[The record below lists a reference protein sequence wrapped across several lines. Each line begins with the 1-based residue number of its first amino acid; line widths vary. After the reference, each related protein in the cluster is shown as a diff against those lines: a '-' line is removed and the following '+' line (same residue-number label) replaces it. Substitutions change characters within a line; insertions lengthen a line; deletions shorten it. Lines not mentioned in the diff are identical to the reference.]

1 VNLLRFKV
9 SAYPNNRDSVV
20 PNLHE
25 LIPSIPVSPP
35 SWSLNYSQLVSE
47 NVIRSSSSGAR
58 GLSAPLNARQLPEP
72 VVASSNSATS
82 VLAGVK
88 RPPISS
94 VSSGV
99 VGPPFKRAVAGP
111 ASSGPPLKPQKTN
124 DVVSVDESDSLPS
137 GAPSFRTGNNR
148 IVKPGLS
155 PNLRMNSSV
164 AAPSKAV
171 ATSVAA
177 VGMNTRGGNFHKS
190 STSNSNSNS
199 HMQNGQTS
207 NGSSSSDDPEKSWIL
222 EQYGETNQ
230 ELRACDPKHIKS
242 IENDLLTSVEKT
254 TFESIAGLHDVK
266 EVMNEAVVFPMIR
279 RDLFTNLTA
288 QPKGVLLFGPPG
300 TGKTLIGKA
309 VASECGA
316 RFFAISASSITS
328 KWIGEGEKLVK
339 TLFVVARALQPSIIF
354 IDEVDSLLTS
364 RNDSEHDSS
373 RRIKTEF
380 FIQLD
385 GASTKKDDFVL
396 IIGTTNRPQEIDEA
410 ARRRF
415 TKRIYV
421 PLPDSESRLALLQYL
436 VKTEEKIALQ
446 ESDLHQIVNLTDGFS
461 GADMHILCQEAARL
475 RLRQAIEKATVR
487 ANGNKLEA
495 MRIVDKEIDYAPL
508 SLDHFRSAL
517 VSTRPSVA
525 PSELLHYIE
534 WNQKFGIKQ

>member
-1 VNLLRFKV
+1 MQ
-9 SAYPNNRDSVV
+9 AQP
-20 PNLHE
+20 
-25 LIPSIPVSPP
+25 
-35 SWSLNYSQLVSE
+35 
-47 NVIRSSSSGAR
+47 G
-58 GLSAPLNARQLPEP
+58 
-72 VVASSNSATS
+72 SN
-82 VLAGVK
+82 
-88 RPPISS
+88 
-94 VSSGV
+94 
-99 VGPPFKRAVAGP
+99 
-111 ASSGPPLKPQKTN
+111 
-124 DVVSVDESDSLPS
+124 
-137 GAPSFRTGNNR
+137 
-148 IVKPGLS
+148 
-155 PNLRMNSSV
+155 
-164 AAPSKAV
+164 
-171 ATSVAA
+171 
-177 VGMNTRGGNFHKS
+177 
-190 STSNSNSNS
+190 
-199 HMQNGQTS
+199 
-207 NGSSSSDDPEKSWIL
+207 SSDDPDKSWIL
-222 EQYGETNQ
+222 EQYGENNQ

-254 TFESIAGLHDVK
+254 TFDSIAGLHDVK

-316 RFFAISASSITS
+316 KFFAISASSITS

-421 PLPDSESRLALLQYL
+421 TLPDKESRLALLQYL
-436 VKTEEKIALQ
+436 MKTEEQISLR
-446 ESDLHQIVNLTDGFS
+446 ENDFHEIVNLTNGFS

-475 RLRQAIEKATVR
+475 RLRQAIEKATIR

-495 MRIVDKEIDYAPL
+495 MRIVDKDIDYSPL
-508 SLDHFRSAL
+508 SLDHFKVAL
-517 VSTRPSVA
+517 QSTRPSVA
-525 PSELLHYIE
+525 PSELQHYIE